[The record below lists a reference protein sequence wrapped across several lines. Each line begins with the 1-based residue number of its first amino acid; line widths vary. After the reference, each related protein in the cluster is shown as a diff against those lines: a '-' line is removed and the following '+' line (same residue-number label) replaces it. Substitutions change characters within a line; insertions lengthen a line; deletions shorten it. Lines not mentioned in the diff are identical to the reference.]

1 MKIIIV
7 EDEGIT
13 AFFFKE
19 VITDLK
25 HEVTGVFDEGNGL
38 LDFLKDNSV
47 DLIFMD
53 IQINGSIDGIQLANI
68 IYRKYPDIKF
78 IFLTS
83 YQDSETILNAQV
95 VKPMGYLIKPV
106 VEKDIEAILM
116 VVQGRDTI
124 SNPKITNKIIFGDYT
139 YDLEN
144 KSLYKG
150 NEYISLAKNEHRC
163 FHTLILHRDTTVS
176 TEQLIFS
183 IWGDEYGRLS
193 SLRELTYRLRKKLPG
208 ITLTNIPNMGY
219 ILSTS
224 TKEKHKI

>member
-1 MKIIIV
+1 MNIIIV

-13 AFFFKE
+13 AFFLKE
-19 VITDLK
+19 VIEDLE
-25 HEVTGVFDEGNGL
+25 HEVVGVFDEGNGL

-83 YQDSETILNAQV
+83 YKDSETILNAQV
-95 VKPMGYLIKPV
+95 VKPMGYIIKPV

-116 VVQGRDTI
+116 VVGGRDSI
-124 SNPKITNKIIFGDYT
+124 SNPKKNNKIIFGEYM
-139 YDLEN
+139 YDLDT
-144 KSLYKG
+144 KTLYRG
-150 NEYISLAKNEHRC
+150 EEYIALAKNERSC

-176 TEQLIFS
+176 AEQLIFS
-183 IWGDEYGRLS
+183 IWGDEDGRLS
-193 SLRELTYRLRKKLPG
+193 SLRELTYRLRKKIPG
-208 ITLTNIPNMGY
+208 ISLTNILNIGY
-219 ILSTS
+219 ILST
-224 TKEKHKI
+224 KLE

>member
-1 MKIIIV
+1 MNIIVV

-13 AFFFKE
+13 ALFLKE
-19 VITDLK
+19 VIEDLE
-25 HEVTGVFDEGNGL
+25 HEVVGLFDEGNEL
-38 LDFLKDNSV
+38 LSFLKDNAV

-53 IQINGSIDGIQLANI
+53 IQINGSMDGIQLANI
-68 IYRKYPDIKF
+68 IYRKYPDIKL

-83 YQDSETILNAQV
+83 YKDSETILNAQV

-116 VVQGRDTI
+116 VVGGRNDTF
-124 SNPKITNKIIFGDYT
+124 NPKKSDKIIFGEYT
-139 YDLEN
+139 YNLEN
-144 KSLYKG
+144 KTLYRG
-150 NEYISLAKNEHRC
+150 DEYISLAKNEHKC

-183 IWGDEYGRLS
+183 IWGDEDGRLS

-208 ITLTNIPNMGY
+208 IGLANIPNMGY
-219 ILSTS
+219 ILSTNLE
-224 TKEKHKI
+224 EK

>member
-1 MKIIIV
+1 MNIIIV

-13 AFFFKE
+13 AFFLKE
-19 VITDLK
+19 VIEDLEHK
-25 HEVTGVFDEGNGL
+25 VVGVFDEGNSL

-47 DLIFMD
+47 DVIFMD
-53 IQINGSIDGIQLANI
+53 IQINGSMDGIQLANI

-83 YQDSETILNAQV
+83 YKDSETILNAQV

-116 VVQGRDTI
+116 VVGGRDSI
-124 SNPKITNKIIFGDYT
+124 SNQKKSNEIIFGEYM
-139 YDLEN
+139 YDIEN
-144 KSLYKG
+144 KSLYRG
-150 NEYISLAKNEHRC
+150 DEYISLAKNEHRC

-183 IWGDEYGRLS
+183 IWGDEDGRLS

-208 ITLTNIPNMGY
+208 IALMNIPNMGY
-219 ILSTS
+219 ILSTTS
-224 TKEKHKI
+224 EENDKI